1 MDELELLKKDWDK
14 SNDRYPK
21 LTYKEIYKMLQA
33 KSSSIVKWIFIISL
47 LEFAFWTG
55 IGFLLKDYKTLEN
68 VEDIER
74 ILLPIS
80 IVSYAVL
87 IYFFYLFY
95 RNYRRITSTDS
106 TKNLMKTI
114 LKTRQTVKY
123 YVGFNLISL
132 VIGVFWGSFYALNHD
147 PSTVELINTASAN
160 GEILKYYVGIIIV
173 IIFALTITIG
183 FLLLFYWLVY
193 GILLKRLN
201 RNYRELKKLEV

>member
-1 MDELELLKKDWDK
+1 MDELDILKKDWDK
-14 SNDRYPK
+14 KNDTYPK
-21 LTYKEIYKMLQA
+21 LTYKEIYKMLHA

-55 IGFLLKDYKTLEN
+55 TAFLFKDYKTLEN
-68 VEDIER
+68 VKDIEH

-95 RNYRRITSTDS
+95 RNYRRISSTDS

-123 YVGFNLISL
+123 YVGFNLVSL
-132 VIGVFWGSFYALNHD
+132 VVGVFLGSFYVINHD
-147 PSTVELINTASAN
+147 PNSLELINKASAN
-160 GEILKYYVGIIIV
+160 GEILKYYAGIIIV
-173 IIFALTITIG
+173 IVFALAIAIG

-201 RNYRELKKLEV
+201 RNYKELKKLEV